1 MASGNIN
8 IIHHLAERGTSQ
20 RTKEQYLSEGIAYY
34 QAKQYQLALVACKQA
49 IQLDSNYARAFHGKG
64 LALWELT
71 QYEEAIIAFR
81 QALFIHPQNG
91 RVYVD
96 LARVYYELRRFKES
110 GEMYRQAIPLDY

>member
-1 MASGNIN
+1 MASGNI
-8 IIHHLAERGTSQ
+8 IQQLDKHVAPQ
-20 RTKEQYLSEGIAYY
+20 RTKEQYLSEGLAYY
-34 QAKQYQLALVACKQA
+34 QAKKFQLALVACKQA
-49 IQLDSNYARAFHGKG
+49 IQLDSNYARAFHVKG
-64 LALWELT
+64 LALRELK

-81 QALFIHPQNG
+81 QALFIHPQNA